1 LYTAIK
7 RVVVTGGTTGLLA
20 GLAVITLSSLN
31 FVIRR
36 NIKTLLQEYIIKI

>member
-1 LYTAIK
+1 
-7 RVVVTGGTTGLLA
+7 LA